1 MPKTQEVEVY
11 EAGELQQRELT
22 VDQLI
27 ERRTK
32 IEDAMQRAM
41 KKGVHYGTIPHVS
54 KPTLFKPGA
63 ELLCTLF
70 MFDPEYESET
80 SFDENGHFH
89 VKTKC
94 VLFHMPTGNR
104 IASGEGYCT
113 TAEKR
118 YAFKRGGVERP
129 REDLPELYNTVVKM
143 ANKRALVAAVLN
155 ATAASDVFTQDV
167 EDRPSEP
174 VGKPLKPAT
183 KADIHRELTLNA
195 YAPSF
200 WTEEQMLANARRH
213 FSDEKIMAIDDLT
226 DEQGRMII
234 QIAQDW
240 RRDNP
245 PPPVHPNEDDLAL
258 EHREVPDDEVPD
270 F

>member
-1 MPKTQEVEVY
+1 MTKTTEVEVY
-11 EAGELQQRELT
+11 EPGELQQRELS

-27 ERRTK
+27 ERREK

-41 KKGVHYGTIPHVS
+41 KKGVHYGTIPGIS

-63 ELLCTLF
+63 EMLCTLF

-80 SFDENGHFH
+80 MFDDEGHFH

-94 VLFHMPTGNR
+94 TLYHMPTGNR

-118 YAFKRGGVERP
+118 YAQKKGGVVRP
-129 REDLPELYNTVVKM
+129 KAELPELFNTVVKM

-167 EDRPSEP
+167 EDKPSDEP
-174 VGKPLKPAT
+174 TNTPLKAAT
-183 KADIHRELTLNA
+183 KADLHRELTLSA
-195 YAPSF
+195 YAPEY
-200 WTEEQMLANARRH
+200 WTEQQMLANARRH
-213 FSDEKIMAIDDLT
+213 FNDETLMAVEDLSDEQAQAI
-226 DEQGRMII
+226 IV
-234 QIAQDW
+234 IAKNW
-240 RRDNP
+240 RKENP
-245 PPPVHPNEDDLAL
+245 PPEPEVYLDQEELA
-258 EHREVPDDEVPD
+258 
-270 F
+270 